1 MSVNILEIAKGALSG
16 DALDSLSGLLGEDRT
31 KTQSALDGALPAILG
46 GLMQGVSTP
55 EGAREYGQM
64 ADDADPGMF
73 SNIAGMVSGNSG
85 ALLAIGAP
93 LLLKMFGAKQDGM
106 LATVARLAGI
116 GGGTAGTLM
125 KVVAPLIMSLLGSK
139 KKELSLNTDQFA
151 SMMMDQRQ
159 HVAAAMPAEVS
170 QSMNFGAF
178 LNELD
183 EPSARDVAPVA
194 ANDPVGTAAQS
205 VSNAAQSVSN
215 TAADVPKPGGGM
227 LMKLIPLALIA
238 ALGYFGYTQFAGGP
252 DVPDAAQMEATTSGI
267 STLTDTVGGVTSSLS
282 GITDVESAQT
292 AAESITA
299 ATGTLEGLN
308 LDSMGE
314 AGKAQVTG
322 MLGGLVGGIESAL
335 ETAYKIPGVQA
346 VIEPAIGPF
355 LEKLRGL

>member
-31 KTQSALDGALPAILG
+31 KTQTALDGALPAILG

-64 ADDADPGMF
+64 ADDADPSLF

-93 LLLKMFGAKQDGM
+93 LLLKLFGAKQDG
-106 LATVARLAGI
+106 LLGTIAKLAGV

-139 KKELSLNTDQFA
+139 KKELGLNTDQFA
-151 SMMMDQRQ
+151 SLMMDQRQ

-170 QSMNFGAF
+170 QTMNFGSF
-178 LNELD
+178 LNDLD
-183 EPSARDVAPVA
+183 EPTAVDIAPAATAAVQNTVNTA
-194 ANDPVGTAAQS
+194 TTHANDTVKA
-205 VSNAAQSVSN
+205 
-215 TAADVPKPGGGM
+215 GGSGM
-227 LMKLIPLALIA
+227 LMKLLPLALIA
-238 ALGYFGYTQFAGGP
+238 AIAYFGYTQFAGGP
-252 DVPDAAQMEATTSGI
+252 DATQIEATQTGI
-267 STLTDTVGGVTSSLS
+267 STLKDTVGGVTSSLT
-282 GITDVESAQT
+282 GITDLDSAKT

-299 ATGTLEGLN
+299 ATGKLDGLN
-308 LDSMGE
+308 LDAMGDV
-314 AGKAQVTG
+314 GKAQVTG
-322 MLGGLVGGIESAL
+322 MLGGLVGGIEAAL

-346 VIEPAIGPF
+346 VIEPAVGPF